1 MAQTLEELLLRL
13 SLKEPQDDNDNDSPA
28 RVAVKEVERNI
39 QASLELCVSN
49 TGNMDVGILIKDNIT
64 NEGLDGLARMLFYL
78 TNNPKAVAAE
88 IASLMKDGMKAGTL
102 SQDSIT
108 HVMKEWTKLFKENSD
123 IPVIKASEVSGIAN
137 MLQRAKE
144 R

>member
-13 SLKEPQDDNDNDSPA
+13 SLKEPQDDDSPA
-28 RVAVKEVERNI
+28 QTQIKEVERNI

-49 TGNMDVGILIKDNIT
+49 TGSMDVGILIKDGIT

-88 IASLMKDGMKAGTL
+88 IASLMKDGIKAGTL
-102 SQDSIT
+102 SEDSIT
-108 HVMKEWTKLFKENSD
+108 HVMKEWTRLFKENSD
-123 IPVIKASEVSGIAN
+123 VPVIKASEVSGIAN
-137 MLQRAKE
+137 MVQRSKE